1 MTQMTELRL
10 KALFERFTQRRIA
23 VIGDIM
29 LDRYVWGSV
38 SRISPE
44 APVPV
49 IDIEDESFAFG
60 GAANVTHN
68 IKSLGAEVLPIGI
81 IGDDGSGKI
90 LKDLFHTSGFLTE
103 GILIDTERPTTVKTR
118 VIAHN
123 QHVVR
128 TDRESKSDISGNMQI
143 RLMDLLE
150 VHITEIDGIILED
163 YDKGLL
169 ALPFISAIIK
179 LAQKHQKLVFVDP
192 KFDHFFDYKGVT
204 LFKPNLKEAT
214 DKLGYRLDSKESLIR
229 AGKELL
235 QRIECHA
242 LLITLGEEGM
252 VIFEGDEDPVKIP
265 TKAKKVHDVS
275 GAGDTV
281 IATMALAMTSEANL
295 LEAASMANQ
304 AAGIVCGEVGIVPI
318 DRDRLFQTLKIDI
331 ASSV

>member
-1 MTQMTELRL
+1 MVHMTEQRL
-10 KALFERFTQRRIA
+10 QDLFDQFKNRCIA

-49 IDIEDESFAFG
+49 VDIENESFAFG

-68 IKSLGAEVLPIGI
+68 MLSLGAEVLPIGI
-81 IGDDGSGKI
+81 IGDDGSGTI
-90 LKDLFHTSGFLTE
+90 LKKLFKESGFETD
-103 GILIDTERPTTVKTR
+103 GILVDNERPTTVKTR

-123 QHVVR
+123 QQVVR
-128 TDRESKSDISGNMQI
+128 TDRESKKDISDSVQTRVMN
-143 RLMDLLE
+143 LLKS
-150 VHITEIDGIILED
+150 HISAIDGIILED

-169 ALPFISAIIK
+169 TPKLIHSVIDLALK
-179 LAQKHQKLVFVDP
+179 ENKLVFVDP
-192 KFDHFFDYKGVT
+192 KFDHFFEYKRVT

-214 DKLGYRLDSKESLIR
+214 DKLGYRLDTVEALNR
-229 AGKELL
+229 AGRELL
-235 QRIECHA
+235 QRLECET
-242 LLITLGEEGM
+242 LLITLGEKGM
-252 VIFEGDEDPVKIP
+252 VIFDRNTDPIRIP

-281 IATMALAMTSEANL
+281 IATMALAMTSQATI
-295 LEAASMANQ
+295 LEAAIMANR

-318 DRDRLFQTLKIDI
+318 DRDRLFNTLKSDFI
-331 ASSV
+331 ASE